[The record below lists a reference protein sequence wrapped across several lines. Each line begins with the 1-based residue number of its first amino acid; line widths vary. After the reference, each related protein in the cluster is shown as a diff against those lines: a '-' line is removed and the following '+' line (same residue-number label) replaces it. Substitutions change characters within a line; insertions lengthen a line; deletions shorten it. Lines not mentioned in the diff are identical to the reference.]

1 MKKGGEEAV
10 KFAHVEAVRYQE
22 AQTWA
27 TENCMKLLTGVLR
40 TNIEVVPARPINLG
54 LHYEYCDSA
63 GKRSEYTLVVGHINK
78 LHYTASKRIPGTV
91 RTDDTRH
98 HIYASVSFEWGAP
111 TLLYIGCPPV
121 GNACCRTTACR
132 SPQHTVGK
140 CFMAMLTRVV
150 ESIRRTSAAPDQE
163 RVNIQIIVT
172 PQGQFQVFPVH
183 KDTSHIV
190 STMLVGEK
198 VWQVSTAGSARDP
211 CTDDTGTWVSDPSET
226 QPEFVSACRSGHR
239 VVSEDHCTQ
248 RSALT

>member
-1 MKKGGEEAV
+1 
-10 KFAHVEAVRYQE
+10 
-22 AQTWA
+22 
-27 TENCMKLLTGVLR
+27 MKLLTGVLR
-40 TNIEVVPARPINLG
+40 TNIKVVPARPINLG

>member
-40 TNIEVVPARPINLG
+40 TNIKVVPARPINLG

-121 GNACCRTTACR
+121 GTACCRTTACR

-140 CFMAMLTRVV
+140 CFMAVLTRVV

-183 KDTSHIV
+183 KDTFHIV